1 MLSSL
6 ARSLGLGSPV
16 SENAESGIP
25 GFLAVMAVWAPG
37 QACSLNEFRME
48 GTIAVCLDMINKKEA
63 GFFRFHSD
71 CGQPDRICHRLAT
84 STEASQLNRQP
95 FVCWLSAIAADP
107 DVATTIAFSLE
118 ELGMVDSATVQYGHL
133 VTTIEGSLWTILLGC
148 WVTTRH
154 SWLPSRGQGGE
165 NQADLPAKKAL
176 DARSAQR
183 YAVVSICRVIFGEV
197 TSGVACRQ
205 RLFKDFYLLNFD

>member
-1 MLSSL
+1 
-6 ARSLGLGSPV
+6 
-16 SENAESGIP
+16 
-25 GFLAVMAVWAPG
+25 
-37 QACSLNEFRME
+37 ME

-71 CGQPDRICHRLAT
+71 CGQPDRICHCLAT

-133 VTTIEGSLWTILLGC
+133 VTTIEGSLWTLLLGC
-148 WVTTRH
+148 
-154 SWLPSRGQGGE
+154 
-165 NQADLPAKKAL
+165 
-176 DARSAQR
+176 
-183 YAVVSICRVIFGEV
+183 
-197 TSGVACRQ
+197 
-205 RLFKDFYLLNFD
+205 